1 MPFFEQSLPGVCR
14 RITRLLQ
21 AFGIRYIST
30 LIKKAIIQ
38 LHVAVFIAGF
48 TAILGKWIQLH
59 EAWLVIYRLFFSVI
73 VIAGWITF
81 QKQWKRVPLNE
92 LFKIAGVGFILA
104 LHWVTFY
111 AAVKYG
117 NASVAVVCIAAAGFF
132 SAILEPLF
140 YRVRL
145 QWMDLA
151 LGFVSLVGIGI
162 LFNFHPQH
170 RVGIAFGL
178 FSAFGS
184 ALFPIFNKRLLVKT
198 EPVLLTFYEFLGG
211 GMLLLLLMP
220 AYVLLFPATH
230 YWPQLT
236 DWLWLLLLVLVC
248 TVWAFKLQLD
258 ALKQLSPFTVNLM
271 YNLEPVY
278 GVALAFFLLHEAHLF
293 NPQFYIGLFL
303 VLCSVSVQLWRV
315 VRRNRKSRL
324 QEGIPV

>member
-1 MPFFEQSLPGVCR
+1 M
-14 RITRLLQ
+14 
-21 AFGIRYIST
+21 
-30 LIKKAIIQ
+30 IKKAFIQ

-81 QKQWKRVPLNE
+81 QKQWNRVPSNE

-104 LHWVTFY
+104 LHWLTFY

-117 NASVAVVCIAAAGFF
+117 SASVAVVCIAASGFF
-132 SAILEPLF
+132 SALLEPF
-140 YRVRL
+140 FFKVRI

-151 LGFVSLVGIGI
+151 LGFVSLVGIGV

-170 RVGIAFGL
+170 RIGIAFGL

-184 ALFPIFNKRLLVKT
+184 ALFPIFNKRLLEKT

-220 AYVLLFPATH
+220 IYGMLFPATH
-230 YWPQLT
+230 YWPIAT
-236 DWLWLLLLVLVC
+236 DWLWLMLLVLVC

-258 ALKQLSPFTVNLM
+258 ALKHLSPFTVNLM

-278 GVALAFFLLHEAHLF
+278 GVALAFFLLNETHLF
-293 NPQFYIGLFL
+293 NWQFYIGLLL
-303 VLCSVSVQLWRV
+303 VLCSMGVQLWRV
-315 VRRNRKSRL
+315 VRRNIISQSIDKIS
-324 QEGIPV
+324 V

>member
-1 MPFFEQSLPGVCR
+1 M
-14 RITRLLQ
+14 
-21 AFGIRYIST
+21 
-30 LIKKAIIQ
+30 
-38 LHVAVFIAGF
+38 HVAVLIAGF

-81 QKQWKRVPLNE
+81 QKQWKRMNPIE
-92 LFKIAGVGFILA
+92 LFKIAGVGFVLA
-104 LHWVTFY
+104 LHWLTFY

-132 SAILEPLF
+132 SALLEPLF
-140 YRVRL
+140 FKVRL
-145 QWMDLA
+145 QWLDLA
-151 LGFVSLVGIGI
+151 LGLVALFGIGI

-170 RVGIAFGL
+170 RTGITFGL

-184 ALFPIFNKRLLVKT
+184 ALFPIFNKRLLEKT

-211 GMLLLLLMP
+211 GILLLLLTP
-220 AYVLLFPATH
+220 LYVMLFPAAQC
-230 YWPQLT
+230 WPQYT

-258 ALKQLSPFTVNLM
+258 ALKYLSPFTVNLM

-278 GVALAFFLLHEAHLF
+278 GVGLAFFLLNEAHLF
-293 NPQFYIGLFL
+293 NQQFYVGLFL
-303 VLCSVSVQLWRV
+303 VLFSMSIQLWRV
-315 VRRNRKSRL
+315 IQRNRKSRSPD
-324 QEGIPV
+324 QIPV